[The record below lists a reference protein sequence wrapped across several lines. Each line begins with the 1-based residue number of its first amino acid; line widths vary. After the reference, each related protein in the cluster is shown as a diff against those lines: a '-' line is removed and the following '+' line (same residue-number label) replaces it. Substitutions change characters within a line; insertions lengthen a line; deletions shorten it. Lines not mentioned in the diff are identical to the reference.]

1 MNETSKPIKTRAPR
15 QKRISLSDLASRCA
29 SRSIERIIYAT
40 ENNAGDLCNASMSL
54 LFDRIIFGGAI
65 GALCLLSN
73 AKAYNRSAYTM
84 QIYNITGV
92 SIKDHGWFDT
102 VIISC
107 GRGEATHKYK
117 LLIDYM
123 DTESE
128 KWA

>member
-1 MNETSKPIKTRAPR
+1 MTETSKPIKTRAPR

-29 SRSIERIIYAT
+29 SRNIEHIIYAT
-40 ENNAGDLCNASMSL
+40 ENNAGDLCSASMSL
-54 LFDRIIFGGAI
+54 LFDGIIFGSGT

-92 SIKDHGWFDT
+92 SIKDYGWFDT
-102 VIISC
+102 VTISC
-107 GRGEATHKYK
+107 GREEATHKYK

-128 KWA
+128 K